1 MSATTIRVEFPPRMM
16 SRELAAYYIGK
27 STRFVDYLRE
37 QREITAYGDT
47 KNPEFK
53 RAELDEWIARRPE
66 KQVGGAA

>member
-1 MSATTIRVEFPPRMM
+1 MSNVLRVEFAPALMGKD
-16 SRELAAYYIGK
+16 LAAYYISK
-27 STRFVDYLRE
+27 SPRFIDYLRE

-66 KQVGGAA
+66 KSSGGAA